1 MAREHVEHIDGYISD
16 LIADFLYY
24 DRKQDNNLPRGEI
37 ERMVTDGEITIDD
50 MVESFR
56 THLTEG
62 LQ

>member
-1 MAREHVEHIDGYISD
+1 MAEAHVKHIDGYISD

-24 DRKQDNNLPRGEI
+24 DRKEDATLPRGEI
-37 ERMVTDGEITIDD
+37 DRMVRDGEITIDD

-62 LQ
+62 LE